1 MDVDS
6 GDADSIGTDSLGT
19 DSIDVDVLH
28 RLTNVRQFVG
38 NGERAPHK
46 PLLIL
51 LALAQLASR
60 GSSSLEWSVVEDR
73 LGRLL
78 GEFGRPPRAG
88 RPQPNFPFTRLRSD
102 GIWEL
107 SRDVPMDAIT
117 ALRAAPIEGHF
128 PADIDEALRR
138 SPATLLAVARSLIEN
153 QFPVT
158 VAPDVLAAVGLDHDA
173 VFAVGAGLRGTSVG
187 RRRSAAWR
195 EQVIAAWD
203 ASCAFCG
210 FDGSLGGFPVGLEAA
225 HVRWF
230 TMDGPDDLD
239 NGLAL
244 CSLHHKLLDRG
255 AIGLGDQQ
263 TIAVSTAYSSS
274 SDAGRWLYELH
285 GRKLRPRPGT
295 PLPHPEHVRWHSR
308 EVFKGRA
315 LTG

>member
-1 MDVDS
+1 MDSDS
-6 GDADSIGTDSLGT
+6 GDRDSIGP
-19 DSIDVDVLH
+19 DSIDADVLR
-28 RLTNVRQFVG
+28 RLTSLRQFVG

-46 PLLIL
+46 PLLVL
-51 LALAQLASR
+51 LALAQFSSR

-73 LGRLL
+73 LGMLL
-78 GEFGRPPRAG
+78 GEFGRPPRTG
-88 RPQPNFPFTRLRSD
+88 GPRPNFPFTRLRSD

-107 SRDVPMDAIT
+107 SREVPMDAISP
-117 ALRAAPIEGHF
+117 LRAAPIEGHF
-128 PADIDEALRR
+128 PAEIEEALRR
-138 SPATLLAVARSLIEN
+138 SPATLLAAAKSVVEE
-153 QFPVT
+153 QFPMT
-158 VAPDVLAAVGLDHDA
+158 VAPDVLAAVGLDVDA
-173 VFAVGAGLRGTSVG
+173 VFAASPGRLGTSAA
-187 RRRSAAWR
+187 RRRSASWR
-195 EQVIAAWD
+195 QQVIAAWD

-263 TIAVSTAYSSS
+263 TIAVSTSYSAS
-274 SDAGRWLYELH
+274 SDAGRWLYDLH
-285 GRKLRPRPGT
+285 GRKLHPRPGT
-295 PLPHPEHVRWHSR
+295 PLPHPDHVHWHSR

-315 LTG
+315 LTA